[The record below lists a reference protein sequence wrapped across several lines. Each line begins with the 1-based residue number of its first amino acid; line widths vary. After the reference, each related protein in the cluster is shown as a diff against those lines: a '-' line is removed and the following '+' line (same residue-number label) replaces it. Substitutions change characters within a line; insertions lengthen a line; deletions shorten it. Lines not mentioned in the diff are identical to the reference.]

1 MIIKDQ
7 NEIVLEG
14 KTFEKYISAEE
25 IDAIIT
31 RLAEE
36 INTVYKDVASEI
48 ILISILDG
56 SFIFMADLIRKL
68 TFPHTIHFVKLKSYE
83 GEESTG
89 HINYILDLQTDVRG
103 KNVLIVEDIID
114 TGLTIESFVE
124 KLSNQEPLS
133 VQTCT
138 LLSKPEVHND
148 IVPIHFIG
156 KELAPE
162 FVVGYGL
169 DLNGYGRN
177 LDSIYK
183 LKI

>member
-1 MIIKDQ
+1 MILENQ
-7 NEIVLEG
+7 NEVILEG
-14 KTFEKYISAEE
+14 KTFEKYISAKE
-25 IDAIIT
+25 IDSIIS
-31 RLAEE
+31 RLAGE
-36 INTVYKDVASEI
+36 INAEYKDVQSDI

-68 TFPHTIHFVKLKSYE
+68 TFPHKIHFVKLKSYE

-89 HINYILDLQTDVRG
+89 HVNYILDLQTDVSG
-103 KNVLIVEDIID
+103 KNVLVVEDIID

-124 KLSNQEPLS
+124 KLSSQGPIS
-133 VQTCT
+133 VKICT

-148 IVPIHFIG
+148 IVPIDFVG
-156 KELAPE
+156 KELPPE
-162 FVVGYGL
+162 FVLGYGL

-177 LDSIYK
+177 LSSIYK